1 MQRAGDFSPM
11 GLVWFFIGSSAA
23 YTFFAGSG
31 EVLGAALL
39 FFRRTATLDALV
51 IAGVMTNVVALKFC
65 YDIPVKI
72 GSSTLLV
79 LAAYLVTSDLARIAK
94 VLLFNQPTEA
104 RDLRPP
110 YRARGLILGGY
121 LFKADMAYSLIWCAA
136 KVNLDPARCTAST
149 SS

>member
-1 MQRAGDFSPM
+1 
-11 GLVWFFIGSSAA
+11 
-23 YTFFAGSG
+23 
-31 EVLGAALL
+31 
-39 FFRRTATLDALV
+39 
-51 IAGVMTNVVALKFC
+51 VVALNFC

-79 LAAYLVTSDLARIAK
+79 RAAYLVTSDLARIAK

-121 LFKADMAYSLIWCAA
+121 LLKAGMAHSLIWCAA
-136 KVNLDPARCTAST
+136 KVNLDPARCTASR